1 MARELENSS
10 GLAHMLFI
18 QGFMFDTLAHSTAES
33 GIRKSKKASPAAS
46 AVFMFAIPAA
56 VEATNGVSAQLYE
69 QATRV
74 RACPEFTPQACTR
87 PMHAC
92 RPTKTTHALYCSLPC
107 QCCLWIGHAWP
118 QSQKVVAA
126 NSARC
131 QAWAKCGSS
140 IVVKPLTQRVW
151 PAKW

>member
-56 VEATNGVSAQLYE
+56 VEATNGVSAQLHE
-69 QATRV
+69 QAARV
-74 RACPEFTPQACTR
+74 RASIHSSS
-87 PMHAC
+87 MH
-92 RPTKTTHALYCSLPC
+92 S
-107 QCCLWIGHAWP
+107 
-118 QSQKVVAA
+118 A
-126 NSARC
+126 NSCSPPDKTHPCTLLLSPMPMLSVDRPHVAGVT
-131 QAWAKCGSS
+131 KGCGRKFSKVRLF
-140 IVVKPLTQRVW
+140 VVKTQRVW
-151 PAKW
+151 PNGEW